1 MILESVPSLSLEV
14 SDNKLPH
21 YHKVLEMRFSSKEEL
36 LLAEE
41 FKNFLQKGIIKES
54 LHEEGEFMSS
64 ILLVPKFEDSFKM
77 ILDLKILNEN
87 MHILWM
93 NIWHAI

>member
-21 YHKVLEMRFSSKEEL
+21 YHKGLKMRFSSKEEL

-54 LHEEGEFMSS
+54 LHQEGEFMSS
-64 ILLVPKFEDSFKM
+64 IFPLPKFEDSFKM

-87 MHILWM
+87 IHIL
-93 NIWHAI
+93 

>member
-54 LHEEGEFMSS
+54 LHEEG
-64 ILLVPKFEDSFKM
+64 
-77 ILDLKILNEN
+77 
-87 MHILWM
+87 
-93 NIWHAI
+93 